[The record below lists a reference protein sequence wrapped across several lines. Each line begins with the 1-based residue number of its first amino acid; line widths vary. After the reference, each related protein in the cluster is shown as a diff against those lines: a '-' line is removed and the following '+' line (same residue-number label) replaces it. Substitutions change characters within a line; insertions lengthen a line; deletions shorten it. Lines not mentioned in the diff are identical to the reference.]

1 MKKQIFLLLPLA
13 LLYAQKTATIQI
25 KGMTCPLCTTAIKK
39 SLKKVEGVK
48 SARVRLNTKRAKVQ
62 FDDDLNTSILLDA
75 IAKTGYQGTII
86 SVESR

>member
-75 IAKTGYQGTII
+75 IAKTGYRGTII